1 MNKEL
6 KEILLGFTRVWG
18 LIDTQEKISLSFAS
32 VLMAIAG
39 TLTNLP
45 ALILG
50 RLVDKLISLPKVD
63 FSLALPFI
71 GLIILVILVR
81 ECLDILRKYLIENVA
96 TQTDK
101 KTTVSVID
109 HLLKT
114 DIGSLNETQIGSLN
128 GRIFRSVQ
136 GLIRLIK
143 LIFREFGP
151 ALFSGVAAIII
162 ALTQK
167 PLIAS
172 VMVLVIPTGL
182 FIIIKQVS
190 SQKGIRV
197 ALLRG
202 KEKIDG
208 TVVETLGGI
217 ETVRVLN
224 TAHLEVSK
232 VETIAE
238 ELRAKEIKHHIFM
251 ALFDSAKYLNEGF
264 FYILVI
270 SLAIFLSA
278 QGTISRGDILVY
290 SILFLSITNPL
301 REIHRILDQAH
312 EASINVSDLHTLMTQ
327 PLDPSFVIPSSPVIS
342 AEAEI
347 RSSIRSR
354 MTKGSDIISIKNLF
368 FAYLTN
374 PKNTLL
380 TNINLSIKKGEK
392 IGIAGASGCGKT
404 TLIRI
409 LLRLL
414 HTYKGEVRV
423 LGKDLGD
430 LSREDIADKISYV
443 PQKPF
448 IFSGTIKE
456 NITYGAGRKSEKQ
469 IKEAMKLANI
479 YDEVTRSLGG
489 LEGRVTENGNNL
501 SGGQR
506 QRIAIARVILK
517 HPEILIFD
525 EATSALDNTNEA
537 KVQKNLEEIFRDKTM
552 ITIAHRLTT
561 LKNSD
566 RILVFDKGK
575 IVQEGNY
582 SELSNKEGLFKNF
595 LEQREEK

>member
-1 MNKEL
+1 MTKEF
-6 KEILLGFTRVWG
+6 KEILLGFKRVWG
-18 LIDTQEKISLSFAS
+18 LIDSKERASLIFAS
-32 VLMAIAG
+32 ILMAIAG

-50 RLVDKLISLPKVD
+50 KLVDKLVSSPKIE

-81 ECLDILRKYLIENVA
+81 EGLDVLRKYLIENIA

-197 ALLRG
+197 ALIRG

-224 TAHLEVSK
+224 TAHLEVGK
-232 VETIAE
+232 VEVIAE

-278 QGTISRGDILVY
+278 QGAISRGDILVY

-312 EASINVSDLHTLMTQ
+312 EASINVSDLHNLMTQ
-327 PLDPSFVIPSSPVIS
+327 PLDPSFIAPLDSHKTHPSNN
-342 AEAEI
+342 
-347 RSSIRSR
+347 
-354 MTKGSDIISIKNLF
+354 IIEIKNLS
-368 FAYLTN
+368 FAYSTN
-374 PKNTLL
+374 PQNTLL
-380 TNINLSIKKGEK
+380 LNINLSIKKGEK

-404 TLIRI
+404 TLIRV

-414 HTYKGEVRV
+414 HSYKGQVSI
-423 LGKDLGD
+423 LGKDLKE
-430 LSREDIADKISYV
+430 LSREEIADKISYV

-456 NITYGAGRKSEKQ
+456 NITYGAKRKTEKQ
-469 IKEAMKLANI
+469 IREAMKLANI

-506 QRIAIARVILK
+506 QRIAIARVLLK
-517 HPEILIFD
+517 KPEILIFD

-537 KVQKNLEEIFRDKTM
+537 KVQKNLEEKFRDKTM

-575 IVQEGNY
+575 IVQEGSY
-582 SELSNKEGLFKNF
+582 SELSNKEGLFKDF
-595 LEQREEK
+595 LEQRQIFS

>member
-1 MNKEL
+1 MNKEF
-6 KEILLGFTRVWG
+6 KEIILGFKRVWG
-18 LIDTQEKISLSFAS
+18 LIDTQDRASLIFAS
-32 VLMAIAG
+32 VLMAITG

-50 RLVDKLISLPKVD
+50 KLVDSLVSTPKVN

-71 GLIILVILVR
+71 GFIIAVILVK
-81 ECLDILRKYLIENVA
+81 EALDVLRKYLIENVA

-101 KTTVSVID
+101 KITVSVID

-128 GRIFRSVQ
+128 GRVFRSVQ

-151 ALFSGVAAIII
+151 ALFSGVAAIVI

-224 TAHLEVSK
+224 TASLEVSK

-278 QGTISRGDILVY
+278 QGAISRGDILVY

-312 EASINVSDLHTLMTQ
+312 EASINVSDLHNLMTQ
-327 PLDPSFVIPSSPVIS
+327 PLDPSFITPEEGAQKPREDSSAIL
-342 AEAEI
+342 E
-347 RSSIRSR
+347 
-354 MTKGSDIISIKNLF
+354 IKNLF
-368 FAYLTN
+368 FAYSN
-374 PKNTLL
+374 GMQKALL
-380 TNINLSIKKGEK
+380 LNINLNIKKGEK

-414 HTYKGEVRV
+414 HSYKGEVAL
-423 LGKDLGD
+423 LGKDLKE
-430 LSREDIADKISYV
+430 LSREEIAEKITYV

-456 NITYGAGRKSEKQ
+456 NIVYGANRKIGDKEL
-469 IKEAMKLANI
+469 KEASKLANI
-479 YDEVTRSLGG
+479 YDEITHSLGG
-489 LEGRVTENGNNL
+489 FDGRVTENGNNL

-517 HPEILIFD
+517 NPEILIFD
-525 EATSALDNTNEA
+525 EATSALDNINEA
-537 KVQKNLEEIFRDKTM
+537 RVQKNLEERFKDKTM

-561 LKNSD
+561 LKNLD
-566 RILVFDKGK
+566 RILVFDKGS
-575 IVQEGNY
+575 IAQEGNY
-582 SELSNKEGLFKNF
+582 KELSQTEGLFKNF
-595 LEQREEK
+595 LEQQA